1 MRDNIT
7 SQIFKGI
14 GPVSCAPLA
23 APTAH
28 LLRVKFENSE
38 GLKGSSQARGNC
50 QRLVTRP
57 VSVLCGCRSRNLSA
71 VLKTKIMSRRPTKV
85 LCGCKNGATAIRI
98 NVTIRISLQRVG
110 FNLETFFSSSPRPP
124 PPQTPQINTRAD
136 LQMPFLCPLS
146 VPCTWTHVCPS
157 DIIWPQFVTAGSV
170 ESRIVLHLPC
180 VLCIYETSDM
190 EDQCSLCLQEV
201 SVNSRLFQWLQWYSV
216 VQWSRHVCGGWSNG
230 MQWFSQ

>member
-124 PPQTPQINTRAD
+124 TPYPSNKHSSWPANA
-136 LQMPFLCPLS
+136 FL
-146 VPCTWTHVCPS
+146 
-157 DIIWPQFVTAGSV
+157 
-170 ESRIVLHLPC
+170 
-180 VLCIYETSDM
+180 
-190 EDQCSLCLQEV
+190 V
-201 SVNSRLFQWLQWYSV
+201 SVKCTLYVNSCVSIWYYLATVCNSRQCRVTYRITSTLCVVYLWNIWYGGPMFTLS
-216 VQWSRHVCGGWSNG
+216 SRG
-230 MQWFSQ
+230 

>member
-7 SQIFKGI
+7 GQVFQGI
-14 GPVSCAPLA
+14 GPISCAPVA
-23 APTAH
+23 APTVH

-38 GLKGSSQARGNC
+38 RLKGSAAARGNC
-50 QRLVTRP
+50 QRFVKRP
-57 VSVLCGCRSRNLSA
+57 VSMLYSCRSRNLSA

-85 LCGCKNGATAIRI
+85 LCRCKNLAKAIRI
-98 NVTIRISLQRVG
+98 NVAIRISLRRVG
-110 FNLETFFSSSPRPP
+110 FNLATIFSSPP
-124 PPQTPQINTRAD
+124 SPQINTRAD

-180 VLCIYETSDM
+180 VLCFYETHPIWRTNVHVVLKKLALIVD
-190 EDQCSLCLQEV
+190 
-201 SVNSRLFQWLQWYSV
+201 FFKWLQWYLV
-216 VQWSRHVCGGWSNG
+216 VPWCRKVCGGWSNR
-230 MQWFSQ
+230 M